1 MKKQSFDVSGMTC
14 ASCQAHVQKGVEKV
28 EGVCSVN
35 VNLLSNSM
43 DVEFDENKTDE
54 NAIIKAVINE
64 GYGASVKANKIDKNK
79 NIKKKD
85 NDLLRLILSFIF
97 LLILMYIS
105 MGHMMWGWVVPE
117 FINMHHHPLSF
128 ALAQFILTLPIVII
142 NNHYF
147 VNGFKRLIKLSPN
160 MDSLIA
166 VGSSAALI
174 YGVIS
179 LFLIA
184 YGLETNNADM
194 VEKYHMNLYFES
206 GAMILTLVS
215 LGKYLEKLSK
225 RRTTTSI
232 EKLID
237 LAPKTAVILKDN
249 QEITVKVED
258 VKINDILIIKKGDI
272 VPIDGTIIEG
282 QGSFDESNITGESI
296 PSYKSIN
303 DNVISSTILN
313 NGYVKVRAD
322 KVGQD
327 TSINTI
333 IKLVEEASNSK
344 APISK
349 LVDKVSLWFVPSI
362 FLIAIATFII
372 YLATQQGFEEAFN
385 HAITILVIACPC
397 ALGLATPVAIMV
409 ASGKG
414 AQNGLLIK
422 NAEILQNAHKINTV
436 VMDKTGTIT
445 NGKPSV
451 TDFVNINDDKEL
463 LEAIYSIENQ
473 SEHPLAEAINIYCL
487 NNDAKLLPIEDYESI
502 LGKGLQAKINGY
514 LYKIGNEKMM
524 KSLQNSPYFSN
535 FEELSRNGK
544 TVLYISKDDELVGYF
559 AIKDEI
565 KTNSVKA
572 IKELQDKGIKTI
584 MLTGDNKTTAEAIA
598 KECTIDEVI
607 ANVLPSEKADIINS
621 LKTDDKHLVAMVG
634 DGVND
639 ALALT
644 SADIGIAIAKGSDIA
659 IESADIVLIRND
671 LYDVYNA
678 IALSKRT
685 IITIAI
691 CLFWAF
697 FYNLIGVVFA
707 TGAIPGIDSS
717 MMPMI
722 GSIAMSMSSVFV
734 VLTALSI
741 NFFKV
746 KRNKD
751 NINAIKPME
760 EKRKM
765 EEILLKVQG
774 MMCEHCVAHVEKAL
788 LEVSGVKSAKADLKN
803 NQAVICGE
811 NLNKD
816 DLIKAI
822 EGAGYKA
829 KQ

>member
-803 NQAVICGE
+803 NLAVICGE